1 MGDNNLE
8 KTISVI
14 IPCYNAAKTLQACV
28 VSVLKTNFSNLEILL
43 VDDLSTDSTPD
54 IISNLCDE
62 FPKKIRSVKQ
72 VTRGGPSRARNSGA
86 DKATGNYLFFL
97 DSDTIMARD
106 ALENF
111 SRRINSADAVVGIY
125 EAEPLNPG
133 IVSRYKAY
141 LNHYFF
147 SRRGIIPYEVF
158 DSSRAGIKTDIFREL
173 GGYNTSLKW
182 GMDFENEELG
192 YRIIKKYKMVL
203 DPSIHVGHH
212 FPGFVG
218 LTKTYFKRVAQW
230 MEFFMLRR
238 KFESGGVTS
247 ADTGLSSASLLFSL
261 ISLLGTIGHPMIGFL
276 SLLFFLIYL
285 KGYSGFFLFVAQKRI
300 AHTPLAICLNIYFTL
315 VLSVGAL
322 VGCVKA
328 LTGQSQIPDV
338 VDCTN

>member
-1 MGDNNLE
+1 MEDNLN
-8 KTISVI
+8 KIISVI
-14 IPCYNAAKTLQACV
+14 IPCYNASKTLRPCV
-28 VSVLKTNFSNLEILL
+28 LSVINTKFSNLEILL
-43 VDDLSTDSTPD
+43 VDDQSTDSTPN
-54 IISNLCDE
+54 IISKLCDE
-62 FPKKIRSVKQ
+62 FPKTVKSIKQ
-72 VTRGGPSRARNSGA
+72 MTRGGPSKARNSGA
-86 DKATGNYLFFL
+86 DKAIGHYLFFL
-97 DSDTIMARD
+97 DSDTIMAAD
-106 ALENF
+106 ALDNF
-111 SRRINSADAVVGIY
+111 LLRIKSADAVVGIY

-133 IVSRYKAY
+133 MVSRYKAY

-147 SRRGIIPYEVF
+147 SRSGVIPYEVF
-158 DSSRAGIKTDIFREL
+158 DSSRAGIKADIFRDL

-203 DPSIHVGHH
+203 DPNIHVGHH
-212 FPGFVG
+212 FPDFIG

-230 MEFFMLRR
+230 MEIFMLRR

-285 KGYSGFFLFVAQKRI
+285 KGYLGFFLFVAQKRI
-300 AHTPLAICLNIYFTL
+300 AHTPFAICLNIYFTL

-322 VGCVKA
+322 VGCIKA